1 MEKRESPT
9 MASMIMLKYA
19 VKDCQTESPISSIYS
34 KRSTKNCGIIFECAI
49 RNEGAAVTI
58 IGIQVHAATTCLDS
72 RGHSICVTFH
82 DRKTIDPGIG
92 TNAHK
97 VGRRRST
104 RSIQMHHIV
113 AVICAIARRA
123 DIPTEDGLIAR
134 YALAQGRLCPGE
146 AAVEPDPIGID
157 VEGFVTRIAGRGIAG
172 LVFGGLIGAR
182 RHPDFIAIA
191 SHLNCLL
198 NGLKGSAPGG
208 AVVAVAAR
216 RFDVVADLLRV
227 GG

>member
-1 MEKRESPT
+1 MVVF
-9 MASMIMLKYA
+9 KYTVRKGRA
-19 VKDCQTESPISSIYS
+19 TDAK
-34 KRSTKNCGIIFECAI
+34 F
-49 RNEGAAVTI
+49 
-58 IGIQVHAATTCLDS
+58 GIQKHASAIYFAT
-72 RGHSICVTFH
+72 RGKPPICITFL
-82 DRKTIDPGIG
+82 DRKTTDPGIG
-92 TNAHK
+92 ADAHK
-97 VGRRRST
+97 VWRRKIT
-104 RSIQMHHIV
+104 RSIHQHDSI
-113 AVICAIARRA
+113 AVIRAIARYA

-134 YALAQGRLCPGE
+134 YALAQGRLRAGE

-157 VEGFVTRIAGRGIAG
+157 VEGFSTRVTGGGIAG
-172 LVFGGLIGAR
+172 GIFGGLIGSR

-216 RFDVVADLLRV
+216 RLDVVADLLRV